1 MRRRIKSNIIC
12 TVTNK
17 EIKYYDV
24 QRNNTQRQ
32 VQGDAGSRAVG
43 QRPQY
48 IIDIMDRG
56 RLSFCDEVLE
66 EAQNRVDY
74 HNFIEEDRNYELRR
88 VFREVK

>member
-1 MRRRIKSNIIC
+1 M
-12 TVTNK
+12 TYK
-17 EIKYYDV
+17 EIIPRGKYKGMRVAELLDK
-24 QRNNTQRQ
+24 
-32 VQGDAGSRAVG
+32 D
-43 QRPQY
+43 PQY

-88 VFREVK
+88 VFREVE

>member
-1 MRRRIKSNIIC
+1 MTYKAIIPRG
-12 TVTNK
+12 
-17 EIKYYDV
+17 KYKGM
-24 QRNNTQRQ
+24 Q
-32 VQGDAGSRAVG
+32 VAELLDKD
-43 QRPQY
+43 PQY

-88 VFREVK
+88 VFREVE